1 MAQQLRA
8 LATFVQ
14 NPDSFLGVHIA
25 AYKHLSL
32 SFQESGSFF
41 CLPQASGMHKAY
53 MQANHSYTQNK
64 IVKYFKKN

>member
-25 AYKHLSL
+25 PADPGDGTVFVGKLFSDL
-32 SFQESGSFF
+32 KCFF
-41 CLPQASGMHKAY
+41 FVHNIFPRL
-53 MQANHSYTQNK
+53 
-64 IVKYFKKN
+64 F